1 MKITLDTNIKKLSFF
16 QNREA
21 LCMMFYKNGI
31 ISLRDLLLADQE
43 TLLRIRNFGPKS
55 LFELKEVCN
64 DLENTYHFSNDL
76 ELKKARELRS
86 KITLDMPIY
95 KLDIFKKNSYYKSI
109 GLSLMENDIITLED
123 LLKSTDASII
133 NASRLTNLALTE
145 IKKYLTSLQD
155 EYHFSFA
162 KEELSLD
169 TKISSIN
176 ELLPLGA
183 VIRNLESHNIITIA
197 DLIDAN
203 DEEVLKARNVG
214 KKKLLKIK
222 EILEEV
228 INSIPVES
236 KENSRKKLIFTLK
249 EIEQEKQF
257 TKRK

>member
-55 LFELKEVCN
+55 LFELKEMCN

-133 NASRLTNLALTE
+133 NASRLTDLALTE
-145 IKKYLTSLQD
+145 IKKYLTYLQD
-155 EYHFSFA
+155 
-162 KEELSLD
+162 
-169 TKISSIN
+169 
-176 ELLPLGA
+176 
-183 VIRNLESHNIITIA
+183 
-197 DLIDAN
+197 
-203 DEEVLKARNVG
+203 
-214 KKKLLKIK
+214 
-222 EILEEV
+222 
-228 INSIPVES
+228 
-236 KENSRKKLIFTLK
+236 
-249 EIEQEKQF
+249 
-257 TKRK
+257 